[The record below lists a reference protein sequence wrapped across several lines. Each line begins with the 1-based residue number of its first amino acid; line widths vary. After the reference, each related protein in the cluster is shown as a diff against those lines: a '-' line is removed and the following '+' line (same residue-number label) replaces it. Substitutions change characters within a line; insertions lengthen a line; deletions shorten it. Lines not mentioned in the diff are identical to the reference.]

1 MGQSRLTPNTVAEPV
16 EESGVTTFEEH
27 LLTTPSPRRGEG
39 YAALVPKA
47 LRHSWMRASTLRRR
61 DSPVVRP
68 PRPATTRQ
76 QAAKSAQ
83 LSPSKG
89 KSKKGR

>member
-47 LRHSWMRASTLRRR
+47 LRRSWMRGIDA
-61 DSPVVRP
+61 
-68 PRPATTRQ
+68 
-76 QAAKSAQ
+76 
-83 LSPSKG
+83 
-89 KSKKGR
+89 